1 MALGTGKIFMGL
13 RNRGERVLENL
24 PICFPHQVDDKA
36 LVVYDPLSN
45 TYIVWIDF
53 EEFLLHDHNYLAFLT
68 LKSAKLSI

>member
-24 PICFPHQVDDKA
+24 PICSPQQVDDKVFVA
-36 LVVYDPLSN
+36 YDPLSN

-68 LKSAKLSI
+68 LKSAKLLI